1 MSEKKAETTNNRFK
15 VYNFSEIF
23 QLIYKINK
31 KYEKLQRGII
41 QEENLT
47 SSQYSILQQLWKSD
61 SKPFK
66 ALATACCCSSSTIT
80 GVIDTMEKKDLVVRE
95 MNPNDRRSL
104 LVVLTDKGKTLK
116 KVTPPI
122 DSILKNCCEGIKPEE
137 IEQLTTLLKKL
148 SDSFELGEQDEC

>member
-1 MSEKKAETTNNRFK
+1 MPEKKDETSNNSFK

-23 QLIYKINK
+23 QMLHKINK
-31 KYEKLQRGII
+31 KFEKLQRAVI

-47 SSQYSILQQLWKSD
+47 PSQYSILQQLWKSD

-66 ALATACCCSSSTIT
+66 ALATACCCSQSTIT

-116 KVTPPI
+116 NVTPPI
-122 DSILKNCCEGIKPEE
+122 DSILKSCCEGIKPEE